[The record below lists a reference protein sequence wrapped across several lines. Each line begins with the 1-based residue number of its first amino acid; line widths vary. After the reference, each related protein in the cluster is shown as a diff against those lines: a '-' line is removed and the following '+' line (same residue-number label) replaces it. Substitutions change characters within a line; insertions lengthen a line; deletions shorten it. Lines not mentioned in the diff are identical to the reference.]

1 MSAEGSSSLVESP
14 HYVRACIHVNVFS
27 LTVCGVVQ
35 LYRRYG
41 ARRASMSHPIPVQ
54 PGSMAAPE
62 GPSRA
67 AGQPV
72 GASPDSTV
80 AGKSP
85 ESDVSASQ
93 HSGHSGSARIVRLYP
108 DEDLM
113 AQPLEPGTPSTE
125 STVATQQLWD
135 ALSRGRA
142 SAYRVSLHSAV
153 PFLLP
158 PLCSLRSGL
167 GIARFAS
174 IDCWH
179 TLFCACLQG
188 EGVCCMSSACWA

>member
-1 MSAEGSSSLVESP
+1 
-14 HYVRACIHVNVFS
+14 
-27 LTVCGVVQ
+27 
-35 LYRRYG
+35 
-41 ARRASMSHPIPVQ
+41 
-54 PGSMAAPE
+54 MAVPD

-67 AGQPV
+67 AGQPA

-93 HSGHSGSARIVRLYP
+93 HSAHSGSARLVKLCP

-142 SAYRVSLHSAV
+142 SAYRVSLQSAK
-153 PFLLP
+153 PCMLWL
-158 PLCSLRSGL
+158 LCSLRCGL
-167 GIARFAS
+167 AYA
-174 IDCWH
+174 
-179 TLFCACLQG
+179 
-188 EGVCCMSSACWA
+188 